1 MLKGGSLH
9 LITMH
14 NNLEII
20 RGEEFITA
28 GRSQNPA
35 AFNTYV

>member
-14 NNLEII
+14 NLEII